1 MKTTTKPLKG
11 VELKNLIEQAE
22 SEIKSLLDSDL
33 TSYEIGK
40 RSGISNQVI
49 DRYRKGTNAIE
60 NMTFKTAKKLL
71 ELIEEQ
77 KEMKKA
83 ELEANRG
90 LYDFG
95 VGAIEVEDFG
105 DLNYFDTLAEAIDS
119 TDFENERVYILHK
132 SSGDLESVLDG
143 GVLSSDVWYSY
154 GVDISDVL

>member
-1 MKTTTKPLKG
+1 M
-11 VELKNLIEQAE
+11 KNLIEQAE
-22 SEIKSLLDSDL
+22 SEIKELLDSDM

-77 KEMKKA
+77 KEMEKA

-95 VGAIEVEDFG
+95 IGAIGAEDFG
-105 DLNYFDTLAEAIDS
+105 DLNYFDTLTEAIDA
-119 TDFENERVYILHK
+119 TEFENGRVYILHK
-132 SSGDLESVLDG
+132 SSGDLENVLDS
-143 GVLSSDVWYSY
+143 GVLDSDVWYSY